1 MASAA
6 QSGRL
11 LNRFIDLKLSENRAA
26 PAMTSEDRARLRGRI
41 ATEVM
46 FDSEAHRMKARC
58 GSELT
63 EAQYNCAIV
72 APTSS
77 AWSDCLR

>member
-6 QSGRL
+6 QCGSL
-11 LNRFIDLKLSENRAA
+11 VNRFIDLELSESRAA

-41 ATEVM
+41 ATEAL
-46 FDSEAHRMKARC
+46 FDGDVHRTKAQC
-58 GSELT
+58 ETEVT
-63 EAQYNCAIV
+63 EAQYKCAIV

-77 AWSDCLR
+77 AWRDCIR